1 MNYAKRRIRSFLNSS
16 TSSGINL
23 TIDFENENAT
33 FAKSGGRG
41 QIQVMSYK

>member
-16 TSSGINL
+16 TSSGMKLI
-23 TIDFENENAT
+23 IDFENAT
-33 FAKSGGRG
+33 FNKSGGRG